1 MLNHP
6 NWLLY
11 EEAVDAE
18 TCERWIT
25 AGRQVEP
32 QKATTFRQGEG
43 EEDSHRKTQIRWL
56 SNEGPYQEIHN
67 VFKSIALDANQYFQT
82 TITTLP
88 PIQFTEYSDVGYK
101 YDMHHDVDW
110 NRQDG
115 LHRKLSIVLQLSDPD
130 DYEGGVLSFSHT
142 QNPDAAALLKRGSI
156 ICFLSYLEH
165 GVSPITEGSRTSL
178 VGWFEGPR
186 WR

>member
-11 EEAVDAE
+11 EEAVDVE
-18 TCERWIT
+18 TCERWISV
-25 AGRQVEP
+25 GRQVEP
-32 QKATTFRQGEG
+32 QKATTFGSHET
-43 EEDSHRKTQIRWL
+43 HRKTDIRWL
-56 SNEGPYQEIHN
+56 SNEGPYQEMHD
-67 VFKSIALDANQYFQT
+67 VFKRIALDANQYFQT

-88 PIQFTEYSDVGYK
+88 PLQFTEYADVGHK

-115 LHRKLSIVLQLSDPD
+115 LHRKLSIVLQLSDPE
-130 DYEGGVLSFSHT
+130 DYEGGILTFAHT
-142 QNPDAAALLKRGSI
+142 QNPDPASLIKRGSI

-165 GVSPITEGSRTSL
+165 GVSPITKGSRTSL